1 MAIVTMAT
9 SIIPPP
15 GAEEL
20 HAHMWQVVASI
31 ADCVTSSQ
39 GCNELHVRNLVEH
52 LQPLKLFFA
61 ASRLPGYHIP
71 EVSTARTLHAAWRIF
86 ASRNLG

>member
-20 HAHMWQVVASI
+20 LAHLWQVVASI

-39 GCNELHVRNLVEH
+39 GCNELQVRNLVEH
-52 LQPLKLFFA
+52 LQPLKLLLA

-71 EVSTARTLHAAWRIF
+71 EVSTARTLQAAWRIF
-86 ASRNLG
+86 AARNLG